1 MNIFL
6 VSPHYPPRFIGGTE
20 KMAHRLAH
28 SFAARGH
35 TVEVVA
41 VDSVGMQDETLLC
54 QTEMEGEVTVHR
66 LRLDERSLLRPLGL
80 NFCNT
85 AIQNW
90 FREHIRSNR
99 PDVVHLLSG
108 YLTTGCVL
116 EAAFKEKIPSLIT
129 LVDFWMMCPL
139 ITLLRSDGQLCS
151 TPVEPA
157 RCVWCIRSMQR
168 RYRLLDQTL
177 GGLPG
182 ELFTFLGKAGLLRAS
197 RAYREEEEAIRQRR
211 EHNRQ
216 LLQNVDVVITQSR
229 FFEEKLKEY
238 DMLPRRMIFA
248 PYGLEKTNHREGSA
262 RYKKSEKFRIGYLGQ
277 IAVHKGVH
285 VLVEAYRLLDLP
297 PGRAELRLYG
307 DLEAWPEYVRSLR
320 AMARGREDVLFLG
333 PFPGHEIDRIM
344 DECDVIVTP
353 SVWYENHP
361 TVILEAFDHGKPV
374 IASDL
379 GGMIEMVR
387 HGVDGFLFEAGNP
400 RSLAEQLRKLIDDPS
415 LYARL
420 CAGIQPV
427 RRLDEEV
434 SDLELLYAELIESR
448 RG

>member
-1 MNIFL
+1 MKIFL

-20 KMAHRLAH
+20 KMAHRLAR
-28 SFAARGH
+28 SFTARGH
-35 TVEVVA
+35 SVEVAA
-41 VDSVGMQDETLLC
+41 VDSVGTQEEALLC
-54 QTEMEGEVTVHR
+54 QTEVEDGVTVHR
-66 LRLDERSLLRPLGL
+66 LHLNERNLVRPLGL

-85 AIQNW
+85 AIQQW
-90 FREHIRSNR
+90 FREHIRSDR

-116 EAAFKEKIPSLIT
+116 DAAFEADIPSVIT

-151 TPVEPA
+151 EPVEPA
-157 RCVWCIRSMQR
+157 RCVWCLRALQR
-168 RYRLLDQTL
+168 RYRLVDQWL

-182 ELFTFLGKAGLLRAS
+182 AFFTYLGKTGMLGKHPG
-197 RAYREEEEAIRQRR
+197 YREEERWIRQRR
-211 EHNRQ
+211 EFNRR
-216 LLQNVDVVITQSR
+216 LLQKVDVVITQSR

-238 DMLPRRMIFA
+238 DMLPRRMIYA
-248 PYGLEKTNHREGSA
+248 PYGLEKSNHREGSGSQG
-262 RYKKSEKFRIGYLGQ
+262 KSEKFRIGYLGQ
-277 IAVHKGVH
+277 IAAHKGVH
-285 VLVEAYRLLDLP
+285 VLVEAYRLLNLP

-307 DLEAWPEYVRSLR
+307 DLGTWPSYVRSLR
-320 AMARGREDVLFLG
+320 TLARGREDVLFLG
-333 PFPGHEIDRIM
+333 PFPGHEIGRIM

-353 SVWYENHP
+353 SIWYENHP

-400 RSLAEQLRKLIDDPS
+400 RSLAEQLRKLIEDPF
-415 LYARL
+415 LYERL
-420 CAGIQPV
+420 RAGIQPV

-434 SDLELLYAELIESR
+434 TDLELLYMELVESR

>member
-20 KMAHRLAH
+20 KMARRLAH

-35 TVEVVA
+35 HVEVVA
-41 VDSVGMQDETLLC
+41 VDSVGAQDETLLC
-54 QTEMEGEVTVHR
+54 QTEMEGQVTIHR
-66 LRLDERSLLRPLGL
+66 LHLNERDLLRPLGL
-80 NFCNT
+80 NFCNA
-85 AIQNW
+85 AIQHW
-90 FREHIRSNR
+90 FREQIRSNR

-116 EAAFKEKIPSLIT
+116 DAAFEAGIPSVIT

-151 TPVEPA
+151 APVPPA
-157 RCVWCIRSMQR
+157 RCVWCLRSLQR
-168 RYRLLDQTL
+168 RYRLVDQWL

-182 ELFTFLGKAGLLRAS
+182 ELFTNLGKTGLLGAS
-197 RAYREEEEAIRQRR
+197 RAYREEERCIRQRR
-211 EHNRQ
+211 EYNRQ
-216 LLQNVDVVITQSR
+216 LLQRVDVVITQSR

-238 DMLPRRMIFA
+238 DLLPRRMIYA
-248 PYGLEKTNHREGSA
+248 PYGLEKTNHREGPA
-262 RYKKSEKFRIGYLGQ
+262 RQKKSEKFRIGYLGQ
-277 IAVHKGVH
+277 IASHKGVH
-285 VLVEAYRLLDLP
+285 VLVEAYRLLNLP

-307 DLEAWPEYVRSLR
+307 DVETWPDYVRSLR
-320 AMARGREDVLFLG
+320 ALAKGREDVLFLG

-379 GGMIEMVR
+379 GGMIEMVH

-400 RSLAEQLRKLIDDPS
+400 RSLAEQLRKLIDDLT
-415 LYARL
+415 LYERL

-448 RG
+448 HG